1 MSRPRQLESGT
12 LVVASHN
19 EGKVREIRAL
29 LGPWALDIR
38 SAAGLGLAEPE
49 ETGSTY
55 RENAAIKAKAA
66 ARASG
71 FPALADDSGF
81 EVRAINGDPG
91 LHSARWAG
99 KDRDFSA
106 AMERVRAAVE
116 ASGSDD
122 RSCRFVCAL
131 SLAWPDG
138 HDETV
143 AGAIDGELAWP
154 PRGDR
159 GFGYDPIF
167 VPEGRKETFAEAEPE
182 WKHKVSHRARAFET
196 LIDRCLRGAIRV
208 A

>member
-19 EGKVREIRAL
+19 EGKVREIRDL
-29 LGPWALDIR
+29 LGPWALTVR
-38 SAAGLGLAEPE
+38 SAAELDLPEPE
-49 ETGSTY
+49 ETGATY
-55 RENAAIKAKAA
+55 GDNARIKAKAA
-66 ARASG
+66 AGAAG
-71 FPALADDSGF
+71 HPALSDDSGF

-99 KDRDFSA
+99 PGRDFA
-106 AMERVRAAVE
+106 LAMEKVRAAVA

-143 AGAIDGELAWP
+143 LGTVEGELAWP

-167 VPEGRKETFAEAEPE
+167 VPEGRTETYGETDPAR
-182 WKHKVSHRARAFET
+182 KHRTSHRARAFGLLTE
-196 LIDRCLRGAIRV
+196 RCLAGTPRAG
-208 A
+208 